1 MRRLLGLVLV
11 SLLCLPNSSLS
22 NGTRS
27 NTSYS
32 TRTSS
37 SHTKSYC
44 YSCSRDSSGSVKRS
58 SQAKHDFM
66 KLHPCPSTGKTSGPC
81 QEYVVDHVQPLKRG
95 GADNP
100 SNMQWQTVEAAKVK
114 DRIEQRPERPTVA
127 PFRRVLARGIGV
139 TSSLSGP

>member
-66 KLHPCPSTGKTSGPC
+66 KSHPCPIDRQDIRTLPG
-81 QEYVVDHVQPLKRG
+81 VRG
-95 GADNP
+95 RSCPA
-100 SNMQWQTVEAAKVK
+100 SQA
-114 DRIEQRPERPTVA
+114 
-127 PFRRVLARGIGV
+127 RRG
-139 TSSLSGP
+139 